1 MDIPEITVQ
10 TLNDKMKTEEQFIIL
25 DIREFWEIDKVSLKN
40 DRVIDLPMS
49 QIVHKGLDAV
59 PAKVMNKEKEIIII
73 CHHGIRSAQVTGWFL
88 MQGWKNVFSLHGGVD
103 AFAQQIDQS
112 IGFY

>member
-1 MDIPEITVQ
+1 MNIPEITVQ
-10 TLNDKMKTEEQFIIL
+10 TLNDKMKSEEQFIIL
-25 DIREFWEIDKVSLKN
+25 DIREYLEIEKVRLN
-40 DRVIDLPMS
+40 DPRVIILPMS
-49 QIVHKGLDAV
+49 QIVQKGVGAI

-103 AFAQQIDQS
+103 AFAQQIDES

>member
-10 TLNDKMKTEEQFIIL
+10 TLNEKMKSEEQFIIL
-25 DIREFWEIDKVSLKN
+25 DIREYLEIEKVRLN
-40 DRVIDLPMS
+40 DPRVVILPMS
-49 QIVHKGLDAV
+49 LIVQKGVDAI
-59 PAKVMNKEKEIIII
+59 PAKVMNIEKEIIII

-88 MQGWKNVFSLHGGVD
+88 MQGWKNVFSLHGGVE